1 MHLSSSLS
9 YSCCFHCSF
18 VPKFTKSKRL
28 QVDRST
34 RHSTLLVASTQTASN
49 PMTKVPR
56 NPNLAK
62 LEAGYLFPEI
72 ARRRS
77 AYLESHPDANI
88 ISLGIGDTTQPIP
101 AHVAQKMAEKALA
114 LATPEGYSGY
124 GPDLGEA
131 ELRKKISQ
139 RLYGGKVDID
149 EIFVSDGAK
158 CDIGRLQMMFGSGV
172 VIAVQD
178 PSYPVY
184 VDSAVIVGQT
194 GAKNGQLYE
203 NIRYMSCLPE
213 NNFFPQLDKVP
224 RADIIFF
231 CSPNNPTGAAA
242 TREQLEQLVRYARN
256 NGSIIVYDAAY
267 APFIRAKQVPHSI
280 FEIEGADEVALECNS
295 FSKYAGFTGVRL
307 GWVVCPKKLRYADG
321 SLVHKDFRRIFTTC
335 FNGASNIA
343 QAGGLA
349 VLDDMGMEQVERLTD
364 YYLENASILSR
375 TMQSLGFKV
384 FGGENS
390 PYVWVQ
396 FPGRTSWDVFEEIL
410 EKAQI
415 VTVPGS
421 GFGPGGES
429 FLRLSAFA
437 SREHCL
443 EAKSRLEPV
452 AAPLAP
458 RSLSAPRCK

>member
-1 MHLSSSLS
+1 MIHSSSCTL
-9 YSCCFHCSF
+9 CF
-18 VPKFTKSKRL
+18 
-28 QVDRST
+28 
-34 RHSTLLVASTQTASN
+34 HSTLIPNNFSSQLKTKHPSLVKKRFTQSSTWLLASTQTAAN
-49 PMTKVPR
+49 PMTRVPR

-72 ARRRS
+72 AKRKS
-77 AYLESHPDANI
+77 AYLEKHPTANI

-124 GPDLGEA
+124 GPDLGDP
-131 ELRKKISQ
+131 ELRKKISE
-139 RLYGGKVDID
+139 RLYGGKVDIE

-172 VIAVQD
+172 DIAVQD

-194 GAKNGQLYE
+194 GTKNGSFYE
-203 NIRYMSCLPE
+203 NICYMTCLPE
-213 NNFFPQLDKVP
+213 NNFFPQLDKVA

-242 TREQLEQLVRYARN
+242 TREQLEKLVQFAKK

-267 APFIRAKQVPHSI
+267 APFIRDENIPQSI
-280 FEIEGADEVALECNS
+280 FEVEGANEVALECNS

-307 GWVVCPKKLRYADG
+307 GWIVCPKSLQFADG
-321 SLVHKDFRRIFTTC
+321 TFVHKDFRRIFTTC
-335 FNGASNIA
+335 FNGASSIA

-349 VLDDMGMEQVERLTD
+349 VLDDEGMQQVRRLTD
-364 YYLENASILSR
+364 YYLENARILSHA
-375 TMQSLGFKV
+375 MQNLGLRV

-396 FPGRTSWDVFEEIL
+396 FPGRSSWEIFEELL
-410 EKAQI
+410 EMAQL

-443 EAKSRLEPV
+443 EAKNRLE
-452 AAPLAP
+452 
-458 RSLSAPRCK
+458 SMFGK